1 MRDPEESAE
10 LAWPLPI
17 QSLLMMGYTS
27 AGTDVTHTPLSVSL
41 KEAEKKTDRPHGHDL
56 CKAFHGH
63 CPSQELCK
71 LGNLLVQIRTV
82 RLAGGATSADQ
93 RAGNLWM
100 RASVCQSSVPGDLEE
115 LTAYCSAAPGP
126 VPSHRV

>member
-10 LAWPLPI
+10 LARPLPI

-63 CPSQELCK
+63 CLPPSQELCK

-93 RAGNLWM
+93 RAGNL
-100 RASVCQSSVPGDLEE
+100 
-115 LTAYCSAAPGP
+115 
-126 VPSHRV
+126 